1 MNTVSGGMF
10 PRGLLG
16 PADSVSVIDNCRP
29 FTCSSNRLA
38 RRGLAILSLCASR
51 VKDGK
56 NGKKEGKRREWLYA
70 GRRAQMISLL
80 RASLNFTLQSW
91 HWKSPISTFFFDLP
105 PFNSQTFA
113 GLGTSA
119 PHFGQT
125 TL

>member
-70 GRRAQMISLL
+70 WTES
-80 RASLNFTLQSW
+80 SD
-91 HWKSPISTFFFDLP
+91 DL
-105 PFNSQTFA
+105 
-113 GLGTSA
+113 SA
-119 PHFGQT
+119 ESFSELYPAV
-125 TL
+125 LALEEPD